1 MTPTCAVTPSR
12 LAGPCRTGRRGRALP
27 RVTRAP
33 PCPDRLWFLQR
44 GSRWGSSTSGGSVT
58 WEPAR
63 NAASQAPPRPLTQ
76 PLGGWCLRG
85 PPGDRRTRRAVCAR
99 QAPGRRPAL
108 PSATFFPGCA
118 LRGRAVAGWAGT
130 ASPSSAI
137 VLAFLRRS
145 PGPSFL
151 RFAPRD
157 PTGSSDSRGLK
168 GHVTQH
174 PVSQRSRPSWSRRR
188 LRISSQGSPSASA
201 ARPRGDSDRELCVC
215 VYARARRGYCTAR
228 APNIKKTWAGLKGQ
242 QASSSGRRDSQ
253 PSLLPWFRQDPRAPR
268 SPEVELLS

>member
-85 PPGDRRTRRAVCAR
+85 PPGDRRTRRAVCDGLCAR
-99 QAPGRRPAL
+99 GKPPGAALRCHLRRFSQGAPFGGGRWLDGQAPRRRPRRSSWLSSGGVPAL
-108 PSATFFPGCA
+108 PS
-118 LRGRAVAGWAGT
+118 
-130 ASPSSAI
+130 SA
-137 VLAFLRRS
+137 
-145 PGPSFL
+145 
-151 RFAPRD
+151 
-157 PTGSSDSRGLK
+157 
-168 GHVTQH
+168 
-174 PVSQRSRPSWSRRR
+174 SRRETPQAR
-188 LRISSQGSPSASA
+188 PTRVGLRDTSHNTLCPKDPDPVGPGGACASA
-201 ARPRGDSDRELCVC
+201 AKALQVLLQPDREATVTGNSVCVC
-215 VYARARRGYCTAR
+215 TRVRGVVIARRE
-228 APNIKKTWAGLKGQ
+228 PLI
-242 QASSSGRRDSQ
+242 
-253 PSLLPWFRQDPRAPR
+253 
-268 SPEVELLS
+268 